1 MSDEGRLVSGRYR
14 LTSRIG
20 AGAMGVVWLAKDE
33 RLQRVVAV
41 KQLLLPANLD
51 RTETEEAKQ
60 RAMREGRIAA
70 RLQHPNAIGV
80 FDVAEDDG
88 APWLVMEYL
97 PSRSLA
103 AVVSEEGPLPPRE
116 VARIGSQVAL
126 ALAAAHQ
133 AGIVHRD
140 VKPGNILIGDDG
152 TVKITDFGISRA
164 QGDVTVTR
172 TGMLA
177 GTPAYLAPEVAKGY
191 EPGSPS
197 DVFSLGSTLYAVVEG
212 EPPFGLNENTLALLH
227 AVAAGVVRPPQMAGP
242 LTPVLMHL
250 LRPQP
255 NDRPNMTQASEA
267 MLAVSQGRQSALSTP
282 PGGWATVV
290 TPTTQ
295 LPNGP
300 SAPTQNM
307 PPSALPGP
315 IQAPIPMPPRLHQPS
330 HPPTGQHQQPP
341 MTRLDARPLSDAPM
355 TRIGPPTPPP
365 RPHPATSTGGGTRP
379 PTGPKKAGAGQSP
392 PPERSS
398 SRKTILLAAAAVVVA
413 ALVGVLIANAMVNN
427 NSGNAATPSAEPTT
441 AAASTTTK
449 KASPPKKTSSE
460 TSSSTTTSSTTTTTA
475 PTLTPEDLVTE
486 VETYYNLLPGNPLSA
501 YNRLGEAMRS
511 KHSYQ
516 EFKAFWA
523 TVKELKVEDADPQ
536 GKDKV
541 RVRLT
546 YTMKEGDKE
555 QSETRTLTLVADPD
569 TGKPRI
575 NGDSRTG
582 GGGS

>member
-14 LTSRIG
+14 LTRRIG
-20 AGAMGVVWLAKDE
+20 AGAMGVVWQAKDE

-41 KQLLLPANLD
+41 KQLLLQPNL
-51 RTETEEAKQ
+51 EHSEAEEAKQ

-103 AVVSEEGPLPPRE
+103 AVVSDEGPLPPRE
-116 VARIGSQVAL
+116 VARIGAQVAL
-126 ALAAAHQ
+126 ALWAAHQ

-191 EPGSPS
+191 EPGAPS

-227 AVAAGVVRPPQMAGP
+227 SVAAGVVRPPQMAGP

-267 MLAVSQGRQSALSTP
+267 LSAVAAGRQSALSTP

-300 SAPTQNM
+300 SAPTQSM
-307 PPSALPGP
+307 PPALQSHP
-315 IQAPIPMPPRLHQPS
+315 QALQSPRLHQGSGP
-330 HPPTGQHQQPP
+330 HIQNQQP

-355 TRIGPPTPPP
+355 TRVGPPTPPP
-365 RPHPATSTGGGTRP
+365 RPHPATSTGGRP
-379 PTGPKKAGAGQSP
+379 IGPIGPVGPGGPAKSAP
-392 PPERSS
+392 PPERSR
-398 SRKTILLAAAAVVVA
+398 RKTILLAAAAVVVA
-413 ALVGVLIANAMVNN
+413 ALVGVLIANYALNN
-427 NSGNAATPSAEPTT
+427 NTGNAGTQTSNVVVPQTT
-441 AAASTTTK
+441 ASATK
-449 KASPPKKTSSE
+449 KTTPKKTTAES
-460 TSSSTTTSSTTTTTA
+460 TSSSTTTSATTTSAA
-475 PTLTPEDLVTE
+475 PTLAPEDMVSE
-486 VETYYNLLPGNPLSA
+486 VKKYYALLPDRA
-501 YNRLGEAMRS
+501 EAAWQRLGPAMQQ
-511 KHSYQ
+511 KTPFASY
-516 EFKAFWA
+516 KKFWDDI
-523 TVKELKVEDADPQ
+523 KDVEVGDVTAQ

-541 RVRLT
+541 KVQLT
-546 YTMKEGDKE
+546 YTKKNGE
-555 QSETRTLTLVADPD
+555 QNESSETRVLTMIPNAD
-569 TGKPRI
+569 TGAAQI
-575 NGDSRTG
+575 NGDQRTG
-582 GGGS
+582 GGSN

>member
-14 LTSRIG
+14 LTRRIG
-20 AGAMGVVWLAKDE
+20 AGAMGVVWQAKDE

-41 KQLLLPANLD
+41 KQLLLQPNL
-51 RTETEEAKQ
+51 EHSEAEEAKQ

-97 PSRSLA
+97 ASRSLA
-103 AVVSEEGPLPPRE
+103 AVVSDEGPLPPRE
-116 VARIGSQVAL
+116 VARIGAQVAL
-126 ALAAAHQ
+126 ALGAAHQ

-140 VKPGNILIGDDG
+140 VKPGNILIADDG

-164 QGDVTVTR
+164 KGDVTVTR

-191 EPGSPS
+191 EPGAPS

-255 NDRPNMTQASEA
+255 NDRPTMTQASEA
-267 MLAVSQGRQSALSTP
+267 LSAVAAGRQSALSTP

-300 SAPTQNM
+300 SAPTQSM
-307 PPSALPGP
+307 PPAL
-315 IQAPIPMPPRLHQPS
+315 QSPRLHQGSGP
-330 HPPTGQHQQPP
+330 HHQPKQP

-355 TRIGPPTPPP
+355 TRVGPPTPPP
-365 RPHPATSTGGGTRP
+365 RPHPATGTGGRP
-379 PTGPKKAGAGQSP
+379 MAAPKTAPP
-392 PPERSS
+392 PPERSK
-398 SRKTILLAAAAVVVA
+398 RTTILLAAAAVVVA
-413 ALVGVLIANAMVNN
+413 ALIGVLIADWVSSNT
-427 NSGNAATPSAEPTT
+427 SGNANPNTGVPQPAPTT
-441 AAASTTTK
+441 ASSAKKPPPTKKTTTE
-449 KASPPKKTSSE
+449 PTS
-460 TSSSTTTSSTTTTTA
+460 SSSTTSTSPTTTSAT
-475 PTLTPEDLVTE
+475 PTLTPEDMVQE
-486 VETYYNLLPGNPLSA
+486 AKRYYALLPDQPEQA
-501 YNRLGEAMRS
+501 YQRLGQAMQQ
-511 KHSYQ
+511 KTPFASYKKFW
-516 EFKAFWA
+516 EGFKD
-523 TVKELKVEDADPQ
+523 VEVGEVAAQ

-541 RVRLT
+541 RIKLTYVKKKEGEEDQSEVRL
-546 YTMKEGDKE
+546 
-555 QSETRTLTLVADPD
+555 LTLSPNPD
-569 TGKPRI
+569 TGTPQI
-575 NGDSRTG
+575 SGDARVG
-582 GGGS
+582 GAN